1 MKNVQISEELFYM
14 LIRFHLLEDNL
25 WQEEIETELQ
35 KKLDAMVNRNLYTKY
50 KTAPTAEEQE

>member
-1 MKNVQISEELFYM
+1 M